1 MAISDTLKTLR
12 DKMVA
17 DPLPPDRVAA
27 GWALGMFIG
36 CAIPF
41 GVQLIVSVPLAILLR
56 ISKIGATLGTLI
68 TNPVTIFVIYPA
80 QTYVVN
86 KLLFDGSLSY
96 EKLAGMEWTW
106 ETVKSL
112 GIEAMVSFFLGGL
125 FLALLL
131 SPITYFFVRK
141 IVVHRRLVRDKS
153 AVDANIA

>member
-96 EKLAGMEWTW
+96 EKLAGMECTW